1 MSGPEVGL
9 ISDRGEAVRVPPT
22 GTMDN
27 LLIHATGVCALA
39 LNIAALVHPCER
51 SLRLQSGL
59 SGLLWA
65 LNNLLL
71 GAHAAAALS
80 VLSASRT
87 ATSAYSLRGSD
98 AFRLKAFG
106 AFSLAALGIGA
117 VTWNGWPSALLV
129 AASLLSTYALF
140 YLRGRELRLSM
151 LGVSALW
158 MHNAWSCGS
167 WEQIV
172 ANAATAAA
180 ALYGAWG
187 AGRGTSASTTN
198 RSQVG
203 ATGAMGA

>member
-9 ISDRGEAVRVPPT
+9 ISDRGEAVRVAPT